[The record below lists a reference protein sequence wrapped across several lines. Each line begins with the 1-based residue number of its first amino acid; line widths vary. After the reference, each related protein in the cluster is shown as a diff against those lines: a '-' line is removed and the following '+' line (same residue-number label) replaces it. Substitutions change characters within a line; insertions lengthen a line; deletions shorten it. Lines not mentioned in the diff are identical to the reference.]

1 MRKQVHITS
10 TSHMREF
17 AHSIAQQVRSGDL
30 ILLEG
35 PLGAGKTFFA
45 QALIKYLGVTQPVTS
60 PTFVMVKSYQR
71 EFPIHH
77 VDAYRLLDLE
87 NPRQAFLE
95 LDIDLEQ
102 SLTIVEW
109 GEQFDINGQGLH
121 VDIEIGDGESRSI
134 TARGSLSRWANL
146 KL

>member
-1 MRKQVHITS
+1 MEAKCSISSLREMERLAITISRQV
-10 TSHMREF
+10 
-17 AHSIAQQVRSGDL
+17 AVGDV
-30 ILLEG
+30 LLLNG

-45 QALIKYLGVTQPVTS
+45 QTLMKSLGVTEKVTS
-60 PTFVMVKSYQR
+60 PTFVMVKSYQGK
-71 EFPIHH
+71 FPIHH

-121 VDIEIGDGESRSI
+121 IDIEIGEGESRSI
-134 TARGSLSRWANL
+134 TLRGSHSRWANL